1 MDNIQL
7 KIPSHITENC
17 LNPRVQK
24 VRNHRFIPRIF
35 QISPQTST
43 ARKISKSGD
52 DKCISFLFPENM
64 PGATILEQGQ
74 VTEGKY
80 KIFIK
85 CQGEMKTWNTAPNF
99 YFYLVLFSVSPF
111 FCFFKHKSMSTH
123 INKTLASQSTEKN
136 NSNALMDVS
145 LGELWELV
153 MDREAWCVAI
163 HGVAKSRTQLSDW
176 TELNV

>member
-24 VRNHRFIPRIF
+24 VLNHRFIPRIF

-52 DKCISFLFPENM
+52 DKCVSFPFPENM

-85 CQGEMKTWNTAPNF
+85 CQGEMKT
-99 YFYLVLFSVSPF
+99 
-111 FCFFKHKSMSTH
+111 
-123 INKTLASQSTEKN
+123 
-136 NSNALMDVS
+136 
-145 LGELWELV
+145 
-153 MDREAWCVAI
+153 
-163 HGVAKSRTQLSDW
+163 
-176 TELNV
+176 